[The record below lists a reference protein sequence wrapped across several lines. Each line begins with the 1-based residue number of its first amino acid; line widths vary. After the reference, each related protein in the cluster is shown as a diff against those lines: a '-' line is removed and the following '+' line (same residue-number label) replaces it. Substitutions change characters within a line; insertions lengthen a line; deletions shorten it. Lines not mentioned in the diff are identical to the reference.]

1 MSDMLKIED
10 IEVGDILPVREY
22 APDNIQL
29 FLYNAALWNAHRIH
43 FDHPWAMD
51 VEGYPGIVVPGPL
64 MGDWITQVAIEWIGD
79 AGDLVNVNYS
89 NRQFAIA
96 GEILRS
102 QGTVTAVR
110 IDERE
115 VDLEVNIINAA
126 GDVLTPSKL
135 TMRFN

>member
-1 MSDMLKIED
+1 MLKIED
-10 IEVGDILPVREY
+10 IKVGDILPVREY

-51 VEGYPGIVVPGPL
+51 VEGYPGVVVPGPL

-102 QGTVTAVR
+102 QATVTAVR
-110 IDERE
+110 TDVRE